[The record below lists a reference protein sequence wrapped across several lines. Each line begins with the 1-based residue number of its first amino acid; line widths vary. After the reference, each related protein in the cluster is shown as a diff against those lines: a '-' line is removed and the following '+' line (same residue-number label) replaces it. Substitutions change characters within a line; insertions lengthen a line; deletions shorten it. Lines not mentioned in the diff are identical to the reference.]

1 MAIWAP
7 IVLSG
12 LAGALIGVLASALL
26 QGWQFRRASHDAKA
40 AGRIIY
46 LEITYNIV
54 ALDEGRRGR
63 PPTLRVTRA
72 AWDAHSAQL
81 ASLLSEVEIAAVAAP
96 YLRLDTW
103 NQLFGLPTMSM
114 IRPRLLGYD
123 LRALEALIERFRAAE
138 KVLRPKVWS
147 GPRTRDVE
155 AALALPPS
163 TQRASPIERGL
174 NVIALVRPSRV
185 VLFLALF
192 EIVNALLQ
200 RLRALENAITGLGK
214 SPHDRPM

>member
-1 MAIWAP
+1 MATWGP
-7 IVLSG
+7 VVLSG
-12 LAGALIGVLASALL
+12 LAGALIGVLASGLL
-26 QGWQFRRASHDAKA
+26 QGWQFRRASQDAKA

-81 ASLLSEVEIAAVAAP
+81 APLLGEVEIAAVAAP

-103 NQLFGLPTMSM
+103 NQLFGLPMASM

-123 LRALEALIERFRAAE
+123 LQALEGLIERFRAAE
-138 KVLRPKVWS
+138 KVLRPKIWS
-147 GPRTRDVE
+147 GPRPADVE
-155 AALALPPS
+155 LALALPAR
-163 TQRASPIERGL
+163 TQRATLIERSL
-174 NVIALVRPSRV
+174 NVIAVVRPSRV
-185 VLFLALF
+185 FLLLAL
-192 EIVNALLQ
+192 IGIADALLE
-200 RLRALENAITGLGK
+200 RLRAIERAIARLRE
-214 SPHDRPM
+214 S